1 MCMDICIKSEIVWLN
16 VLQWKQK
23 KNDIMMDNLGIFS
36 SSKKDVAQTLMHE
49 AKFQTKTHN

>member
-1 MCMDICIKSEIVWLN
+1 MAKCAAMKT
-16 VLQWKQK
+16 KK